1 MIYIDTNVN
10 NVIIEMHS
18 ERNHKENKMP
28 KIVDYEE
35 KKKEIAFNAIEVFVE
50 KGYYSAKISD
60 IAKRSGM
67 GRTNFYQYFK
77 NKNEIYDF
85 AVDKAFESV
94 RKDFDAIMASEDC
107 ALTAI
112 GKIVRQTIDDYG
124 KNDLILVIVEL
135 WLVISRE
142 ENRVSEKLQAQT
154 QLIKDHFVEILE
166 RGVDNGQLKEFD
178 LKAMADL
185 IYIFTEGLLL
195 QTAFKEEVDV
205 DRKLKL
211 LGVLLDGLRI

>member
-1 MIYIDTNVN
+1 MKKDK
-10 NVIIEMHS
+10 
-18 ERNHKENKMP
+18 NHKESKMP
-28 KIVDYEE
+28 KIVDYQE
-35 KKKEIAFNAIEVFVE
+35 KKKEIAFKAIEVFVE
-50 KGYYSAKISD
+50 KGYYGANISD

-77 NKNEIYDF
+77 NKDEIYDF

-94 RKDFDAIMASEDC
+94 RKDFDTIMASEDC

-112 GKIVRQTIDDYG
+112 EKIVRQTIVDYG

-135 WLVISRE
+135 WLVMSRE
-142 ENRVSEKLQAQT
+142 EKRESEKLQDQT

-166 RGVDNGQLKEFD
+166 RGEANGQLKEFD

-195 QTAFKEEVDV
+195 QMAFHQEVDV

>member
-1 MIYIDTNVN
+1 MKL
-10 NVIIEMHS
+10 
-18 ERNHKENKMP
+18 KESKMP
-28 KIVDYEE
+28 KIVDFEE
-35 KKKEIAFNAIEVFVE
+35 KKKEIALKAIEVFAE
-50 KGYYSAKISD
+50 KGYYGANISD

-77 NKNEIYDF
+77 NKDEIYDF

-94 RKDFDAIMASEDC
+94 RKDFDAIMSSEEC

-124 KNDLILVIVEL
+124 QNDLILVIVEL
-135 WLVISRE
+135 WLVMNRE

-154 QLIKDHFVEILE
+154 QLIKNHFVEILE
-166 RGVDNGQLKEFD
+166 RGVEKGQLKQFD

-195 QTAFKEEVDV
+195 QMAFNEEVDV